1 MAVEVENVK
10 FRKENQHRTY
20 YSSLHIAFFLDK
32 NMKRNTKKEKKVII
46 IKKKKEEKKKK
57 K

>member
-20 YSSLHIAFFLDK
+20 YNSLHIAFFLDK